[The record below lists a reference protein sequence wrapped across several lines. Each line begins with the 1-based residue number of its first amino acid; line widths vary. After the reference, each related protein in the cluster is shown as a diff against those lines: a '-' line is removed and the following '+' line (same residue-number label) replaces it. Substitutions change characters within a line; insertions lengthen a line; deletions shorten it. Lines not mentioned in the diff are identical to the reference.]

1 MCISFSVKNTQK
13 FQEIMKYK
21 RYHLCCVKDLQTFFF
36 KMTIEDQII
45 HQNRKINNQNKPRIN
60 LIVDEYNGETRS
72 HDKINEETRKVI

>member
-1 MCISFSVKNTQK
+1 
-13 FQEIMKYK
+13 
-21 RYHLCCVKDLQTFFF
+21 
-36 KMTIEDQII
+36 MTIEDQII